1 MCKLLYYTVV
11 SSRTP
16 HLQPSPLRVFVWA
29 VLASACGAQDV
40 GVADES
46 HTEHVDTDVVHVA
59 LEVSLAARE
68 ATARIDMAPRSGA
81 TALEAGGLD
90 VTEVVANGEP
100 VSFDKDEQGHL
111 IVDTDAEQIT
121 VRYAFHEQHDG
132 DGWLA
137 SGSTLLWPY
146 HCGNLFPCNS
156 DPNDG
161 LTFELEVGDA
171 PQPLIYPS
179 QVATD
184 TPAYVLAWAMGDY
197 TEHELGATSHGT
209 RLSVW
214 HLPGGEARALSGTRD
229 LVSAFDYFETALG
242 AYAFGDHAGSV
253 EADWQGGAYGG
264 MEHHPYSHVGSGSM
278 GDASTHIHEAA
289 HGWFGD
295 GVRIACWED
304 FVLSEGTV
312 SYLTA
317 RATGA
322 VLGADAEAAVWSSY
336 EGRLQSAMQS
346 SALKVAWP
354 EGCGEIDILEDRLFS
369 SVPYMKGAFFYR
381 ALERRIGVDVL
392 MGALA
397 VFYTEHVGGAATMS
411 ELLDVIAVESGYDPH
426 ACARAWLR
434 EEQVPAAD
442 TCEE

>member
-1 MCKLLYYTVV
+1 M
-11 SSRTP
+11 SSRTR
-16 HLQPSPLRVFVWA
+16 HVSFA
-29 VLASACGAQDV
+29 VACAVVTSACSAPDV
-40 GVADES
+40 GSGDLA
-46 HTEHVDTDVVHVA
+46 HTARVDTDVVHVS
-59 LEVSLAARE
+59 LDVSLAARE
-68 ATARIDMAPRSGA
+68 ATARIVMAPRDGA
-81 TALEAGGLD
+81 TLLEAGGLD
-90 VTEVVANGEP
+90 VTEVEADGEP
-100 VSFDKDEQGHL
+100 LAFEKDGEGRL
-111 IVDTDAEQIT
+111 VVDTDAEQIT
-121 VRYAFHEQHDG
+121 VRYGFAEQSDG
-132 DGWLA
+132 GWLT

-156 DPNDG
+156 DPSDG
-161 LTFELEVGDA
+161 LTFELAVGDA
-171 PQPLIYPS
+171 PQPLIHPS
-179 QVATD
+179 QVGTD

-197 TEHELGATSHGT
+197 TEHDLGATSHGT
-209 RLSVW
+209 RISVW
-214 HLPGGEARALSGTRD
+214 HLPGGEARALDGARD
-229 LVSAFDYFETALG
+229 LVAAFDYFETALG

-264 MEHHPYSHVGSGSM
+264 MEHHPFSHVGSGSM

-322 VLGADAEAAVWSSY
+322 VLGSDAEAEVWSGYQS
-336 EGRLQSAMQS
+336 RLQSAMQS

-369 SVPYMKGAFFYR
+369 SVPYMLGAFFYR
-381 ALERRIGVDVL
+381 ALEKRVGVDPL

-397 VFYTEHVGGAATMS
+397 TFYAENVGRAATMS
-411 ELLDVIAVESGYDPH
+411 ALLDVVAAETGYDPH
-426 ACARAWLR
+426 ACAEAWLR
-434 EEQVPAAD
+434 EGRVPAAD
-442 TCEE
+442 TCE